1 MTDDE
6 FRKQMKE
13 LGWKE
18 NDIED
23 YIKMYKM
30 QLNDCI
36 DIPLEIYLRPHPEIS
51 RYPRKGDTD

>member
-1 MTDDE
+1 MTENE

-30 QLNDCI
+30 QLNDGI
-36 DIPLEIYLRPHPEIS
+36 DIPLEAYLLLHPEIS
-51 RYPRKGDTD
+51 RYPSKGYTD